1 MAEAIY
7 MLFMAFC
14 MFFISLCG
22 GLIAI
27 SMWRRSEN
35 ECKKDCCIDD

>member
-1 MAEAIY
+1 MIEIIY
-7 MLFMAFC
+7 MLFVSFC

-22 GLIAI
+22 ALIAI

-35 ECKKDCCIDD
+35 ECKRECCIND